1 MNVYQRLINILAETV
16 NPEYWSIHELIY
28 YLKISQDE
36 FAKQTR
42 ITRKN
47 CNLAQAIEKITDG
60 QTIEFLDGEYC
71 FPTDCL
77 DVLSVQWNGKPLDQ
91 KSLTYLETAYSGT
104 SSQEILKGSGR
115 IMETGWRSITGFPH
129 HWIHDRNVRIFPLSK
144 EEPTVTVLANT
155 NAMLNS
161 NKFAVESSKGVQYVI
176 RFNTVVTED
185 NETYTSQSLFWR
197 LEPEKYKFFTKN
209 DQLYLALNPKYLLL
223 IREAIANGKTVELL
237 CYPLSPAVTMDYIYK
252 PEFKALTEP
261 FQVEQEGFVVLGL
274 SEQWHEAV
282 VCYAAYLALSKE
294 GDKTQDLGKASIYQ
308 KRFQEY
314 VEQAKGLAEGEI
326 DIDPFVQLP
335 FVI

>member
-1 MNVYQRLINILAETV
+1 MNVYQRLVNILAETI

-28 YLKISQDE
+28 YLKLSQNE

-47 CNLAQAIEKITDG
+47 RCLAQAIEKITDD
-60 QTIEFLDGEYC
+60 QDVEFLDGEYF
-71 FPTDCL
+71 FPEDCL
-77 DVLSVQWNGKPLDQ
+77 DVLSVQWNGIPLDQ

-129 HWIHDRNVRIFPLSK
+129 HWIHDRNVRIFPLAK
-144 EEPTVTVLANT
+144 EEPTVTVLADT
-155 NAMLNS
+155 NAILAS
-161 NKFAVESSKGVQYVI
+161 NKFAVESSKGMQFIV
-176 RFNTVVTED
+176 RFNAIVTED
-185 NETYTSQSLFWR
+185 NESYTSQSIFWR
-197 LEPEKYKFFTKN
+197 LDPKKYTFFTKN
-209 DQLYLALNPKYLLL
+209 DQLYLSLNPKYLSL
-223 IREAIANGKTVELL
+223 IRESIANNKTVELL
-237 CYPLSPAVTMDYIYK
+237 SYSFSSSVTMDYVYE
-252 PEFKALTEP
+252 PAFKALEP

-274 SEQWHEAV
+274 PEQWHEAV

-294 GDKTQDLGKASIYQ
+294 GDKTQDLGKAAIYQ
-308 KRFQEY
+308 QRFQEY
-314 VEQAKGLAEGEI
+314 VEQAKRLAEGEI